1 MRFLFIPPFIFVNQL
16 LEKINLVKIYI
27 LKINFFMSIIKVLI
41 FKIYRNIL
49 EVRIEF
55 MHADLNL
62 IKLNLTF

>member
-1 MRFLFIPPFIFVNQL
+1 
-16 LEKINLVKIYI
+16 
-27 LKINFFMSIIKVLI
+27 MSIIKVLI

-62 IKLNLTF
+62 IKLNLTFWYAL